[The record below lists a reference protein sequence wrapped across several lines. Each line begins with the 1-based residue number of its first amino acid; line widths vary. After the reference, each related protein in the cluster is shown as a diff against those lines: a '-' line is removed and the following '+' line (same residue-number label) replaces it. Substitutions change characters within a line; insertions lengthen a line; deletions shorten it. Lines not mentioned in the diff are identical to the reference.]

1 MRNNKLHTSKLAE
14 CVHGDQSG
22 SSWYFWCPGCDEIHN
37 YIVRNNGHR
46 PAWVFN
52 GNHHS
57 PSFTPSLLH
66 PSKTPL
72 CHLFV
77 TNGKIDYCG
86 DCGHA
91 LAGKTIDMVDFPEYW
106 ANYFSSTESES

>member
-1 MRNNKLHTSKLAE
+1 
-14 CVHGDQSG
+14 
-22 SSWYFWCPGCDEIHN
+22 
-37 YIVRNNGHR
+37 
-46 PAWVFN
+46 
-52 GNHHS
+52 
-57 PSFTPSLLH
+57 
-66 PSKTPL
+66 
-72 CHLFV
+72 V